1 MLTAVKQCNNCF
13 SSSLRDKLRDSCS
26 QKIARIAF
34 CWQCIQLIF
43 SWQWCNTHTHTH
55 THPFNG
61 PFSGTTQVSRY
72 QKGKT
77 NLDFTEARQSEWQW
91 HQLGNMQVCI
101 SFQTGNHASTPAL
114 SFFTGW
120 MPWQW
125 CNKNEKKINIYKLWL
140 LVSLC
145 SPNKNNSTYLQ
156 AGIKRL
162 MEWTIPSRASREVSI
177 GCCVAAINTQPGTQW
192 IKYLTTIFPLSYNN
206 AKVTNRLTMD
216 V

>member
-61 PFSGTTQVSRY
+61 PFSGITQVSWY

-77 NLDFTEARQSEWQW
+77 NLDFSEARDSEWQW

-101 SFQTGNHASTPAL
+101 SFQTGNHASTSAL

-125 CNKNEKKINIYKLWL
+125 CNKNEKKLTSTNSGYL
-140 LVSLC
+140 LVCAALIKITAHIYRQVSKDWWSERYRREHQERCPSAVVL
-145 SPNKNNSTYLQ
+145 LQ
-156 AGIKRL
+156 
-162 MEWTIPSRASREVSI
+162 
-177 GCCVAAINTQPGTQW
+177 
-192 IKYLTTIFPLSYNN
+192 
-206 AKVTNRLTMD
+206 
-216 V
+216 